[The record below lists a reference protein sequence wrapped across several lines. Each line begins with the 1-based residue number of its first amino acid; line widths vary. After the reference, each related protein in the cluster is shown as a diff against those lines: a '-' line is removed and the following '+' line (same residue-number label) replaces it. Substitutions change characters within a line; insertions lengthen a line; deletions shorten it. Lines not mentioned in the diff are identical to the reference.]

1 MTSVLHPQGTE
12 FCHPNEQEVDAAP
25 ERTGGTA
32 ALPSRDPSLG
42 TPLHFNGFLRQRWKT
57 STLLHRCYSSRLP
70 CIHVLCVTYCH
81 DINSICL
88 ICSLSPKSVS
98 KEGSDSSLPPH
109 SVHRRDLSQRHLHF
123 EF

>member
-1 MTSVLHPQGTE
+1 MASYGSDGKPVPS
-12 FCHPNEQEVDAAP
+12 F
-25 ERTGGTA
+25 TGA
-32 ALPSRDPSLG
+32 
-42 TPLHFNGFLRQRWKT
+42 TP
-57 STLLHRCYSSRLP
+57 P
-70 CIHVLCVTYCH
+70 CIHVLRVTYCH